1 MKDIYLI
8 ASELAI
14 ITGHN
19 NFDKEKGIK
28 KVIDSILNRSGIVDK
43 YIPKSNV
50 EEKLLK
56 LSVEELKSVKK
67 ELNLGDKSTIV
78 EMENMINKQILS
90 KSLNENITENQS
102 KEKADLVIKNMPILN
117 KCLNVEIKHD
127 LQMKRGNIKED
138 KNLDNTQRK
147 KNIVIT
153 ERNEQMY
160 EKVLYID
167 PNKLFRIVLRGKVDG
182 MNKEYVVETKNR
194 TKRLFNKIPDY
205 EKVQLNAY
213 MFLVEK
219 EKSLHIE
226 NYNDTSN
233 EIEYEYDKLF
243 WDDCLEKIMEF
254 TDRNIVCQLRE

>member
-1 MKDIYLI
+1 MKNII
-8 ASELAI
+8 IVASELAI
-14 ITGHN
+14 MTGHN
-19 NFDKEKGIK
+19 NFDKEKGIQ
-28 KVIDSILNRSGIVDK
+28 KVIDSILNRSGIVKK

-50 EEKLLK
+50 EDKLLK
-56 LSVEELKSVKK
+56 LSTVELISVKK
-67 ELNLGDKSTIV
+67 ELKLDEKATVKDI
-78 EMENMINKQILS
+78 ENMINKQVLS

-102 KEKADLVIKNMPILN
+102 KEKAESVIKNMPILN
-117 KCLNVEIKHD
+117 KCLNNEIKHD
-127 LQMKRGNIKED
+127 LQMKRGNVKED

-147 KNIVIT
+147 KNIVIV

-167 PNKLFRIVLRGKVDG
+167 PNKLYNIILRGKVDG
-182 MNKEYVVETKNR
+182 MNEEYVVETKNR

-233 EIEYEYDKLF
+233 EVEYDFDKLF
-243 WDDCLEKIMEF
+243 WDECSEKIFEF
-254 TDRNIVCQLRE
+254 TNINIVCQLRK

>member
-14 ITGHN
+14 ITGYN

-28 KVIDSILNRSGIVDK
+28 KVIDSILNRSGIVEK

-67 ELNLGDKSTIV
+67 ELKLDDKSTIV

-213 MFLVEK
+213 MFLLEK

-226 NYNDTSN
+226 NYNNESN
-233 EIEYEYDKLF
+233 EVEYDFDILF
-243 WDDCLEKIMEF
+243 WDECLTKIIQF
-254 TDRNIVCQLRE
+254 TDKNISCQLRT

>member
-1 MKDIYLI
+1 MININII

-14 ITGHN
+14 MTGHN
-19 NFDKEKGIK
+19 NFDKEEGVK
-28 KVIDSILNRSGIVDK
+28 KVIDSILNRSGIIEK

-56 LSVEELKSVKK
+56 MSSDELISVKK
-67 ELNLGDKSTIV
+67 ELNLGTKATIID
-78 EMENMINKQILS
+78 MENMIKKQILS

-102 KEKADLVIKNMPILN
+102 KEKADLVIKNMPTLN
-117 KCLNVEIKHD
+117 KCLNNEIKHD

-147 KNIVIT
+147 KNIIIT
-153 ERNEQMY
+153 ERNVQMY

-167 PNKLFRIVLRGKVDG
+167 PNKLFIIILRGKIDG
-182 MNKEYVVETKNR
+182 MNEEYVVETKNR

-213 MFLVEK
+213 MFLLEK

-226 NYNDTSN
+226 NYNNESN
-233 EIEYEYDKLF
+233 EVEYDFDTLF
-243 WDDCLEKIMEF
+243 WDECLTKIIQF
-254 TDRNIVCQLRE
+254 TDKNIACQLRT